1 MKNKSRNNYLLL
13 LLLILAINTHS
24 QDIKAIIDYQGNLE
38 VDMEKILKD
47 LPEKFHDQAKD
58 TYGNVK
64 PVIFKLL
71 VKNEESLFQQ
81 IEELRVENEPL
92 NLARIVGEKGKFY
105 INSKSKKTL
114 REKEIM
120 GDLYSIYN
128 HLDSIKWNITQEE
141 KKIGNYICYKATTSL
156 EKITFK
162 GVIIQ
167 HITAWYTP
175 EINIPH
181 GPIGFGGLPG
191 LIIELRREGSRNYVY
206 SMMKI
211 VLNKGKKIEIKEP
224 NDGILVSQKEFYNI
238 EKNVT
243 NGILERRK

>member
-13 LLLILAINTHS
+13 LLLVLTINIYS
-24 QDIKAIIDYQGNLE
+24 QDTKAIIDYKGTLE
-38 VDMEKILKD
+38 IDMEKILKD

-58 TYGNVK
+58 TYGNIK
-64 PVIFKLL
+64 PVFFKLQ

-81 IEELRVENEPL
+81 IEELKVENEPV
-92 NLARIVGEKGKFY
+92 NLGRIIGETGKFY

-114 REKEIM
+114 REKEVM
-120 GDLYSIYN
+120 GDLYSIYS
-128 HLDSIKWNITQEE
+128 HLDSINWNLTQEE
-141 KKIGNYICYKATTSL
+141 KKIGKYICYKATTSI

-162 GVIIQ
+162 GTIIQ

-175 EINIPH
+175 ELNIPH

-191 LIIELRREGSRNYVY
+191 LIIELRRDGTRNYVY
-206 SMMKI
+206 SMIKI
-211 VLNKGKKIEIKEP
+211 ALNLEKKINIKEP
-224 NDGILVSQKEFYNI
+224 NDGILVNQKEFYDIERNI
-238 EKNVT
+238 T